1 MAKDAKAQTQ
11 ERLPRGSEPVGHQ
24 RDVPA
29 ILAHLKVVTWPNG
42 HPRVAQPAIQQ
53 GRHLA
58 HNFRRFVQG
67 DAFEFFAY
75 VNKGDLAVTGRS
87 RAVADLPGGL
97 QLSGFIAW
105 MTRLFVHI
113 FFLIGF
119 RNKLVVLLN

>member
-11 ERLPRGSEPVGHQ
+11 KRLPRGSEPVGHQ
-24 RDVPA
+24 QQVPA
-29 ILAHLKVVTWPNG
+29 VLTRLKVVTWPNG
-42 HPRVAQPAIQQ
+42 HPWVAQPAIQQ
-53 GRHLA
+53 GRQQA

-67 DAFEFFAY
+67 DALEPFAY

-97 QLSGFIAW
+97 QLSGFIAC
-105 MTRLFVHI
+105 MTRLFVHL

-119 RNKLVVLLN
+119 RNKLVVLLK

>member
-11 ERLPRGSEPVGHQ
+11 ARLPRGSEPVGHQ

-29 ILAHLKVVTWPNG
+29 VLAQLKVVTWPNG
-42 HPRVAQPAIQQ
+42 HPRVAQPTIQQ
-53 GRHLA
+53 GRQQA

-75 VNKGDLAVTGRS
+75 VSKGDLAVTGRS

-97 QLSGFIAW
+97 
-105 MTRLFVHI
+105 
-113 FFLIGF
+113 
-119 RNKLVVLLN
+119 